1 MAYARA
7 RGKGFSARWTTREG
21 KPAEKGGFA
30 TRKLAIAFAQE
41 QEALERRNKNTRPAE
56 MNLKMDDYVV
66 NHWAPSLDV
75 SLQTKLDYQRQ
86 YNSHIR
92 PFFGQRP
99 MSSIKPEDIQK
110 WRVSLKKAPASTGY
124 QLSENTVEKLTNL
137 LGAILKDAFVNDRI
151 HVNPMVKIKRKKPKQ
166 IKKII
171 PLSFE
176 TVEKL
181 ANGFA
186 PRWQL
191 VIWIG
196 YFTGLRPSEILGLTW
211 DRLDFE
217 KGSIKID
224 RQLSR
229 FPNQVFEDH
238 LKTAKTY
245 RTIPFPVV
253 LQGLIQSHV
262 NRFGL
267 GPHGLL
273 LQNRSGKIW
282 RYKDA
287 SAMFR
292 EIARPLGLERG
303 EGLHQLRHTF
313 VSLLIQLNLNAKQI
327 QEWLGHESIL
337 ETMDRY
343 GHLFPNSLNQAS
355 DLLDSYISLRKSPE
369 IEKRMLA

>member
-1 MAYARA
+1 MPYARQ
-7 RGKGFSARWTTREG
+7 RGKTFSARWTTRDG
-21 KPAEKGGFA
+21 RPAEKGGFT
-30 TRKLAIAFAQE
+30 TRKMALNFAQE
-41 QEALERRNKNTRPAE
+41 QEALERKEKNTRPSDLN
-56 MNLKMDDYVV
+56 MNMNSYVEK
-66 NHWAPSLDV
+66 HWGPALDV
-75 SLQTKLDYQRQ
+75 AKQTKLDYQLQ
-86 YNSHIR
+86 YNCHIA
-92 PFFGQRP
+92 PYFGQRP
-99 MSSIKPEDIQK
+99 MTSIKPEDILK
-110 WRVSLKKAPASTGY
+110 WRVQLKEKPATTGY
-124 QLSENTVEKLTNL
+124 QLSANTVEKLTNL
-137 LGAILKDAFVNDRI
+137 LGAILKDAHANDRI
-151 HVNPMVKIKRKKPKQ
+151 HNNPMQKIKRKKPKQ
-166 IKKII
+166 EKRIV

-176 TVEKL
+176 TVQKL
-181 ANGFA
+181 AAGFA
-186 PRWQL
+186 PRWEI
-191 VIWIG
+191 VVWIG
-196 YFTGLRPSEILGLTW
+196 FYTGLRPSEILGLTW

-217 KGSIKID
+217 SSTITVD

-229 FPNQVFEDH
+229 FSDQVFEKH

-245 RTIPFPVV
+245 RTIPFPVG
-253 LQGLIQSHV
+253 LQDLITNHV

-292 EIARPLGLERG
+292 EVARPLGLDKG

-313 VSLLIQLNLNAKQI
+313 VSVLIQLNLNAKQI

-355 DLLDSYISLRKSPE
+355 QLLDSHVVFELQNRAQT
-369 IEKRMLA
+369 RMLA